1 MAKSRGVCALL
12 IVIVASVTAL
22 AWLGNPIFGL
32 VLVALALAPLVVAG
46 RVDMCT
52 RRLPN
57 RLLGLASLP
66 AGAAAVF
73 ASGSASVAAFES
85 LLGVALTAGPLLA
98 VHLINPSGMG
108 FGDVK
113 LGMVLGLLVSSADWR
128 LGIVV
133 LLIASLGS
141 ALWCLA
147 RSQQSIAFGPPL
159 IGSLVV
165 VLVVHRLGLP
175 HLGSLPPLSDSFVEV
190 RS

>member
-12 IVIVASVTAL
+12 IVIVASLTAL
-22 AWLGNPIFGL
+22 AWLGNPRFGL

-46 RVDMCT
+46 RIDVRT

-57 RLLGLASLP
+57 RLLVLACLP
-66 AGAAAVF
+66 AGAAVALVN
-73 ASGSASVAAFES
+73 GSTSVAAVVS
-85 LLGVALTAGPLLA
+85 LLGVAVTAGPLLA

-133 LLIASLGS
+133 LLIASLVS

-165 VLVVHRLGLP
+165 VLVVHGFGLP
-175 HLGSLPPLSDSFVEV
+175 NLLSDPFVEV
-190 RS
+190 LS